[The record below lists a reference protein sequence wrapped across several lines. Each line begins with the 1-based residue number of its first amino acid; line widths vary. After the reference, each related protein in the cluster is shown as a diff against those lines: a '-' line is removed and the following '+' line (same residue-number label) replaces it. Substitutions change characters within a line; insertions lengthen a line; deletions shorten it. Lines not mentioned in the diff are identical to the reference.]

1 MSGDNWDRWCDL
13 KALGKD
19 AEADEEINGLMKT
32 ILGNIYKTITS
43 KTTIPE
49 SSKKTIPETSKKT
62 ILETSKKTNPGNFSP
77 WTKKIKRKSTDRTQ
91 VPNKCI
97 ARTPLPAWNPP
108 QPTPPPAH
116 TLTNQAQPS
125 STVNTPMDTSPLL
138 PTTSHTPS

>member
-91 VPNKCI
+91 VPS
-97 ARTPLPAWNPP
+97 WNPP
-108 QPTPPPAH
+108 QQTPPPAH
-116 TLTNQAQPS
+116 TWTNQTQLS